1 MRPHRW
7 LRVLAALSVLVPAA
21 ASAQTAPEPDDGRAP
36 GILIIVPPL
45 TSFPDPIAVS
55 LAANLR
61 NNITVEAGISA
72 LAPGAF
78 ARAGLAIPVNRN
90 PGEGTDLL
98 AYGGY
103 RVIALP
109 LMDALQGP
117 TAGFG
122 MRRWKR
128 SGWGFQL
135 NAGLWLTDAE
145 VDCVGDCPLGPN
157 NQVILPE
164 VRFAAIRA
172 R

>member
-1 MRPHRW
+1 MRPH
-7 LRVLAALSVLVPAA
+7 LRLALLAALAILAPAA
-21 ASAQTAPEPDDGRAP
+21 AAQAVPDSLGTEPP
-36 GILIIVPPL
+36 SILIIVPPL
-45 TSFPDPIAVS
+45 TAFPDPVAIS
-55 LAANLR
+55 IGANLPH
-61 NNITVEAGISA
+61 NLTVEAGVAA
-72 LAPGAF
+72 LLPGVF
-78 ARAGLAIPVNRN
+78 ARAGLALPVNRDQ
-90 PGEGTDLL
+90 GEGTDLL

-128 SGWGFQL
+128 NGWGFQL
-135 NAGLWLTDAE
+135 NAGLWLTDAK
-145 VDCVGDCPLGPN
+145 VDCVGDCPLGPDN
-157 NQVILPE
+157 RIILPE